1 MSFRAPGGR
10 AARIAALALLASGI
24 ACGPAVAQRVQPI
37 QPPAQTP
44 EVVAELSVP
53 PPPYPADA
61 DLIPF
66 TLYGRTPN
74 KFYVDGKTLTVG
86 ADKIIR
92 FVLVVRS
99 PSNVR
104 NVSFAGV
111 NCKTRE
117 WKDYAYARTDRTWVV
132 NQQAQ
137 WRYIQELSINN
148 YQYTLFDEF
157 FCYGGW
163 RSGAPIGTAE
173 LIVRN
178 LKRPI
183 TPDSRVPR
191 TYDQQLQ
198 N

>member
-1 MSFRAPGGR
+1 VNGGR
-10 AARIAALALLASGI
+10 SRILSTLAVI
-24 ACGPAVAQRVQPI
+24 AMAVTCAPAVAQRVQPI
-37 QPPAQTP
+37 QPPAETP
-44 EVVAELSVP
+44 EVVGELKVP
-53 PPPYPADA
+53 PPAYPADA
-61 DLIPF
+61 DLIEFKP
-66 TLYGRTPN
+66 TGRTSN
-74 KFYVDGKTLTVG
+74 RFYIAGKSLTVG

-117 WKDYAYARTDRTWVV
+117 WKDYAVARTDRTWVV
-132 NQQAQ
+132 NEQAQ

-157 FCYGGW
+157 FCYGGV
-163 RSGAPIGTAE
+163 RSGGPIGTAE

-183 TPDSRVPR
+183 TPDARVPR